1 MGGLLILGTGHAGYT
16 LAREWRKRAPDAPL
30 TLVTRDDGANYYK
43 PNLSKAFASGKD
55 AEGLIVSRAPEM
67 AAQLSA
73 TVLTHTVITRIA
85 PEERAVYAGER
96 RLAYDQLV
104 LALGAEPIALPL
116 AGSGA
121 ADVLQV
127 NDREAYA
134 RLRARLQPG
143 CRVAILG
150 AGLIGCEF
158 ANDLIAAG
166 YRVTVADIAAWPL
179 PRLLPQAQGEA
190 LREALAALGVRWH
203 FGAAARA
210 VEAGA
215 SGYRVEL
222 EDGSGIEADVVL
234 SAVGLRAQTALAR
247 AAGLACGPAGI
258 SVDARLQT
266 SAAGI
271 FALGD
276 CIAIGGRSLPYI
288 LPIAHA
294 SRALAATLAG
304 EPTAAQFPA
313 MPVMVKTPAC
323 PVIVC
328 PPPPGA
334 GQWQLSGSTPDL
346 EAVFHDAA
354 GQPVGFALSGAAT
367 ARRGVLAAQM
377 PPVLA
382 PG

>member
-1 MGGLLILGTGHAGYT
+1 M
-16 LAREWRKRAPDAPL
+16 
-30 TLVTRDDGANYYK
+30 
-43 PNLSKAFASGKD
+43 
-55 AEGLIVSRAPEM
+55 
-67 AAQLSA
+67 
-73 TVLTHTVITRIA
+73 
-85 PEERAVYAGER
+85 
-96 RLAYDQLV
+96 
-104 LALGAEPIALPL
+104 
-116 AGSGA
+116 
-121 ADVLQV
+121 
-127 NDREAYA
+127 
-134 RLRARLQPG
+134 
-143 CRVAILG
+143 AILG

-158 ANDLIAAG
+158 ANDLITAG
-166 YRVTVADIAAWPL
+166 FQVTVVDIAAWPL
-179 PRLLPQAQGEA
+179 PRLLPQAQGAA

-210 VEAGA
+210 VETTAT
-215 SGYRVEL
+215 GYRLEL
-222 EDGSGIEADVVL
+222 EDGSNIEADVVL

-258 SVDARLQT
+258 VVDTKLQT

-304 EPTAAQFPA
+304 EPTAAVFPA
-313 MPVMVKTPAC
+313 MPVLVKTPAC

-334 GQWQLSGSTPDL
+334 GAWQLSGTAPDL

-354 GQPVGFALSGAAT
+354 GHPTGFALSGAAT